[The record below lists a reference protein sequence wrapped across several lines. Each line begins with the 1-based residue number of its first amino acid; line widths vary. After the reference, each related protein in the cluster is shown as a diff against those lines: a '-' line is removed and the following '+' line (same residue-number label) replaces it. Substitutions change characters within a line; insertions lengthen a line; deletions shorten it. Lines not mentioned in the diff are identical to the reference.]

1 MQAAQRLPA
10 KFAADGLAT
19 KSGMAVM
26 AAAAVV
32 CAVEAVAFWWRRRW
46 WFSRRRVSWQW
57 IQGGGAA
64 FHGGGSEAVVFCVHR
79 GGFRRAGST
88 AAARWGSPRLSPA
101 TSPPASLSPAVL
113 RRLLRIPVLLWLS
126 ASLLP
131 RDLDLL
137 RAAKNLPLSSV
148 VSSPLA
154 RSLLRIPVSLLV
166 RSEMKQAPDRA
177 PVFFN
182 ATNAAVQSQSL
193 PAQGLIF
200 HGVSF
205 SIRHCAQCSGGQ

>member
-1 MQAAQRLPA
+1 
-10 KFAADGLAT
+10 
-19 KSGMAVM
+19 MA

-32 CAVEAVAFWWRRRW
+32 SAAAGFMAVDSEAAVPRSMAE
-46 WFSRRRVSWQW
+46 
-57 IQGGGAA
+57 
-64 FHGGGSEAVVFCVHR
+64 GSEAVVLRSIVAAFAPRPC
-79 GGFRRAGST
+79 ST
-88 AAARWGSPRLSPA
+88 AAACATEFAASITGRLP
-101 TSPPASLSPAVL
+101 PPASLSPAVL
-113 RRLLRIPVLLWLS
+113 RAELLRIPVLLWLP
-126 ASLLP
+126 APLLP

-137 RAAKNLPLSSV
+137 RAAQDLPLSSV
-148 VSSPLA
+148 VSPPLA

-200 HGVSF
+200 HGVSL